1 MKKII
6 SVLLICILFSCKS
19 TKNNS
24 GNQLF
29 KVLVTSEY
37 GGNNFKFYEI
47 ITEPDEFKML
57 LKDEEISKLVK
68 PNDIINSNFILINI
82 GEKSTGGYGIE
93 VESVVEE
100 ADKIVVTIKE
110 TEPKAGQMVTTAI
123 TSPYA
128 VLKINSKKP
137 IEFK

>member
-6 SVLLICILFSCKS
+6 PVLIILSLFSCKS
-19 TKNNS
+19 TKNVS
-24 GNQLF
+24 GSNLYE
-29 KVLVTSEY
+29 VLVTSEY

-47 ITEPDEFKML
+47 ITEPNEFKML
-57 LKDEEISKLVK
+57 LKDDEISQLVK
-68 PNDIINSNFILINI
+68 SKDIENSNFVLINI
-82 GEKSTGGYGIE
+82 GEKSTGGYGIV

-100 ADKIVVTIKE
+100 ADKIVIKIKE
-110 TEPKAGQMVTTAI
+110 TEPKPGTMVTTAI

-137 IEFK
+137 IEIY